1 MGKSSGSARE
11 TGHKFPD
18 DLEYEKKTTHSSTR
32 KWDASS
38 YRTKN
43 YSDPEMIT
51 GENKPSET
59 SKELTLNKHSNTRSR
74 RSLSSLSRISSSPL
88 HFGRVADE
96 LTTIQDI
103 MTGIRNEVD
112 AYSKLEHRYVHELE
126 KKLPKSEGMG
136 DIRMQLT
143 VDQLEKI
150 RAYRRNAL
158 DQLTEMNEKIAALEA
173 RVERIALEAEE
184 AELNS
189 KLQELE
195 ALYCISEAEAAP
207 SVTLTAPEII
217 APAPKIE
224 RPTKPHK
231 VAEIPVEKH
240 EEHAASRVAEAEAAP
255 SVTLTAPEIIAP
267 APKIE
272 RPAQETIE
280 QQVHDN
286 SNSANVVQEKE
297 AEIVDE
303 LQTLSPSTQMPN
315 KQVQALRQLLGE
327 YKKNNDPLSKSA
339 MDNQHDHA
347 NATAFVDTSGGTLM
361 EQQSLQDP
369 GSETIED
376 LLREH
381 AKGKRASISL
391 GMLKLPHLKLP
402 HNIHKK
408 KKVLFAGGAGAS
420 VATGAW
426 ILESRSGMLS
436 NALSNIMRMLG

>member
-1 MGKSSGSARE
+1 MDKSSGSARE
-11 TGHKFPD
+11 TGHKFPC
-18 DLEYEKKTTHSSTR
+18 DLEYEKKTTHSSSR

-38 YRTKN
+38 YRTKDH
-43 YSDPEMIT
+43 SEPEMNS
-51 GENKPSET
+51 GENRHSEI
-59 SKELTLNKHSNTRSR
+59 SHEMALNKHNNTRSR
-74 RSLSSLSRISSSPL
+74 QPLSSLSRISSSPL
-88 HFGRVADE
+88 QFRRVADE

-173 RVERIALEAEE
+173 RVERIAFEAEE

-195 ALYCISEAEAAP
+195 ALYCITEAEAAP
-207 SVTLTAPEII
+207 SVTYTAPEII
-217 APAPKIE
+217 APAP
-224 RPTKPHK
+224 
-231 VAEIPVEKH
+231 
-240 EEHAASRVAEAEAAP
+240 
-255 SVTLTAPEIIAP
+255 
-267 APKIE
+267 IE
-272 RPAQETIE
+272 RPAEKTIE
-280 QQVHDN
+280 TQVQDN
-286 SNSANVVQEKE
+286 SNSANVAQEKE

-303 LQTLSPSTQMPN
+303 LQTLRPTTQMPN

-339 MDNQHDHA
+339 TDNSHDHD
-347 NATAFVDTSGGTLM
+347 NATAFVDTSGGTIV

-381 AKGKRASISL
+381 AQGKRASISL
-391 GMLKLPHLKLP
+391 PKLKLPR
-402 HNIHKK
+402 NIRKK
-408 KKVLFAGGAGAS
+408 KRVLIAGGAGVAA
-420 VATGAW
+420 ATGAW

-436 NALSNIMRMLG
+436 NALSNMMRMLG